1 MTTVRLIVKNNALYF
16 PFGGIDFD
24 KPGCPSSPDL
34 PELLI
39 RRYDAGDCDTIAW
52 PLPRAKAK
60 RERALTNL
68 AYALFDER
76 ECNDLFPYDAVIELP
91 DGTVFDFDD
100 LVR

>member
-1 MTTVRLIVKNNALYF
+1 MTKVRLIVKNNALYF
-16 PFGGIDFD
+16 PHGGTDFD
-24 KPGCPSSPDL
+24 KSGCPASADKPSIL
-34 PELLI
+34 FRQYE
-39 RRYDAGDCDTIAW
+39 AGDRDTISW

-60 RERALTNL
+60 RETELRNL

-91 DGTVFDFDD
+91 DGTVFNFDD

>member
-16 PFGGIDFD
+16 PHGGTDFD
-24 KPGCPSSPDL
+24 APGCPASPDL
-34 PELLI
+34 PALLI
-39 RRYDAGDCDTIAW
+39 RRYPAGDFDTVSW

-60 RERALTNL
+60 RESALRNL

-76 ECNDLFPYDAVIELP
+76 ECNDLFPHAAVVELP
-91 DGTVFDFDD
+91 DGTAFDFDN